1 MSNRKTGN
9 EIAKTSQK
17 EDAKYPVEPAWAL
30 NPGTLSLLRMSL
42 LRTAPALW
50 FEDLVRGA
58 ILPYLIYFSICIFW
72 DNSILVK

>member
-9 EIAKTSQK
+9 EIAKISQK

-30 NPGTLSLLRMSL
+30 NPGTLSLLR
-42 LRTAPALW
+42 TAPALW

-58 ILPYLIYFSICIFW
+58 ILL
-72 DNSILVK
+72 

>member
-9 EIAKTSQK
+9 EIAKISQK

-30 NPGTLSLLRMSL
+30 NPGTLSLLAL

-58 ILPYLIYFSICIFW
+58 ILP
-72 DNSILVK
+72 